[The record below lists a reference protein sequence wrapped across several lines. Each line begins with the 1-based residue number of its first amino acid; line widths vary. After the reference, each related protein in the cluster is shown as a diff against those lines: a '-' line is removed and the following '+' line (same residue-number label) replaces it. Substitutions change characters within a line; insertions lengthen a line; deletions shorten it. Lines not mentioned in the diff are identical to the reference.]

1 LYAEPFNNSIHPE
14 YGRLEHSLKVLSES
28 RLAAVRV
35 LRMLDYIE
43 NLEAPSE
50 QTKNK
55 TQHDKCIPNTDARAD
70 GILSE
75 MALRIRSLES
85 SGRTAESVILKYKV
99 ERC

>member
-1 LYAEPFNNSIHPE
+1 MYAEPSDNSIHPE
-14 YGRLEHSLKVLSES
+14 YGKLVHSLKVLSES
-28 RLAAVRV
+28 RQAAVRV

-43 NLEAPSE
+43 SFEAPSV

-55 TQHDKCIPNTDARAD
+55 TQHEKCIPNTDARAD
-70 GILSE
+70 GILGE

-99 ERC
+99 ECG